1 MASAS
6 RMQRM
11 AAVIAP
17 KNSAA
22 NAVLHNA
29 SKPPT
34 HLPYIKITYL
44 SKGGK
49 SYTAIQFTAI
59 IFDISNMM
67 INSLLES
74 LNYLQKVHHFMKTKC
89 RFTPYYVNCML

>member
-11 AAVIAP
+11 AAVIVP
-17 KNSAA
+17 RDSAA

-29 SKPPT
+29 SNPPS

-44 SKGGK
+44 AGGEK
-49 SYTAIQFTAI
+49 
-59 IFDISNMM
+59 
-67 INSLLES
+67 
-74 LNYLQKVHHFMKTKC
+74 
-89 RFTPYYVNCML
+89 